1 MTKRKLPTAKDWRN
15 RDLSDWNTL
24 TFCEYLKATHK
35 ERFGID
41 YAPFGGTWS
50 MEQGILGDLIG
61 TASRTN
67 PKPRTASNEAVKRF
81 IDETFEAYRP
91 TAKYPGTSFG
101 FMYTYRK
108 TEWQR
113 IMAEELAKEK
123 RDVRQQEA
131 EETNYTDLDDWL

>member
-1 MTKRKLPTAKDWRN
+1 MTKRKLPAAKDWRN
-15 RDLSDWNTL
+15 RDIGDWNTL

-41 YAPFGGTWS
+41 YAPFGGTWA

-81 IDETFEAYRP
+81 IDECMSGYRP
-91 TAKYPGTSFG
+91 TKAWPGINFG
-101 FMYTYRK
+101 FMWTYRK

-113 IMAEELAKEK
+113 IQAEELAEEK
-123 RDVRQQEA
+123 REVRQQEA
-131 EETNYTDLDDWL
+131 EDADYDKLSGWF

>member
-1 MTKRKLPTAKDWRN
+1 MAKLPAAKDWRN

-24 TFCEYLKATHK
+24 TFTEYLKATHK

-41 YAPFGGTWS
+41 YAPFGGTWA

-61 TASRTN
+61 TQSRKN
-67 PKPRTASNEAVKRF
+67 PKPRTASNETVKRF

-91 TAKYPGTSFG
+91 TKNYPGTSFG
-101 FMYTYRK
+101 FMWTYRK

-113 IMAEELAKEK
+113 IMAEELAGEK
-123 RDVRQQEA
+123 REVRQQEA
-131 EETNYTDLDDWL
+131 EDVDYSDLDEWL